1 MKIRFDL
8 EIISR
13 SRSVVVLLSFL
24 FFPSLF
30 LFHFEISSR
39 GNPWTFRVRLFPAAC
54 IMHAPHPCTPQH
66 SLLHLLLLPSQGG
79 GCDTL
84 FAAVG
89 PRTSCSFHSWPTPL
103 SSHEI
108 SCTLVNRIL
117 QILAPPL
124 SALITIISIENF
136 RAWSSDRGKVYV
148 ANLGWFNLLGLFFT
162 RCLCI
167 IFLFEKVILMVIKER
182 WIMEGIVTRSNF
194 GTVLIMDLLE
204 NKSYVRFL
212 CVFFLIRSWFWKEKK
227 FWKNFLQFKSN
238 RIKKIFLEVKEF

>member
-66 SLLHLLLLPSQGG
+66 SLLHLLLLPSQGE

-103 SSHEI
+103 
-108 SCTLVNRIL
+108 VPR
-117 QILAPPL
+117 
-124 SALITIISIENF
+124 
-136 RAWSSDRGKVYV
+136 
-148 ANLGWFNLLGLFFT
+148 
-162 RCLCI
+162 
-167 IFLFEKVILMVIKER
+167 
-182 WIMEGIVTRSNF
+182 
-194 GTVLIMDLLE
+194 DLLHSCE
-204 NKSYVRFL
+204 SHPPDTRPSSFRLNYDHFYREFSSLIFRPWKSIPRESWLASIFWDSSL
-212 CVFFLIRSWFWKEKK
+212 RDVFVLYSCLR
-227 FWKNFLQFKSN
+227 
-238 RIKKIFLEVKEF
+238 R

>member
-66 SLLHLLLLPSQGG
+66 SLLHLLLLPSQGE

-103 SSHEI
+103 P
-108 SCTLVNRIL
+108 R
-117 QILAPPL
+117 
-124 SALITIISIENF
+124 
-136 RAWSSDRGKVYV
+136 
-148 ANLGWFNLLGLFFT
+148 
-162 RCLCI
+162 
-167 IFLFEKVILMVIKER
+167 
-182 WIMEGIVTRSNF
+182 
-194 GTVLIMDLLE
+194 DLLHSCE
-204 NKSYVRFL
+204 SHPPDTRPSSFRLNYDHFYREFSSLIFRPWKSIPRE
-212 CVFFLIRSWFWKEKK
+212 SWLASIFWDSS
-227 FWKNFLQFKSN
+227 LRDVLYSCL
-238 RIKKIFLEVKEF
+238 RR

>member
-24 FFPSLF
+24 FFSSLF

-66 SLLHLLLLPSQGG
+66 SLLHLLLLPSQGE

-103 SSHEI
+103 
-108 SCTLVNRIL
+108 VPR
-117 QILAPPL
+117 
-124 SALITIISIENF
+124 
-136 RAWSSDRGKVYV
+136 
-148 ANLGWFNLLGLFFT
+148 
-162 RCLCI
+162 
-167 IFLFEKVILMVIKER
+167 
-182 WIMEGIVTRSNF
+182 
-194 GTVLIMDLLE
+194 DLLHSCE
-204 NKSYVRFL
+204 SHPPDTRPSSFRLNYDHFYREFSSLIFRPWKSIPRE
-212 CVFFLIRSWFWKEKK
+212 SWLASIFWDSS
-227 FWKNFLQFKSN
+227 LRDVLYSCL
-238 RIKKIFLEVKEF
+238 RR

>member
-24 FFPSLF
+24 FFSSLF

-103 SSHEI
+103 
-108 SCTLVNRIL
+108 VPR
-117 QILAPPL
+117 
-124 SALITIISIENF
+124 
-136 RAWSSDRGKVYV
+136 
-148 ANLGWFNLLGLFFT
+148 
-162 RCLCI
+162 
-167 IFLFEKVILMVIKER
+167 
-182 WIMEGIVTRSNF
+182 
-194 GTVLIMDLLE
+194 DLLHSCE
-204 NKSYVRFL
+204 SHPPDTRPSSFRLNYDHFYREFSSLIFRPWKSIPRE
-212 CVFFLIRSWFWKEKK
+212 SWLASIFWDSS
-227 FWKNFLQFKSN
+227 LRDVLYSCL
-238 RIKKIFLEVKEF
+238 RR

>member
-66 SLLHLLLLPSQGG
+66 SLLHLLLLPSQGE

-103 SSHEI
+103 
-108 SCTLVNRIL
+108 VPR
-117 QILAPPL
+117 
-124 SALITIISIENF
+124 
-136 RAWSSDRGKVYV
+136 
-148 ANLGWFNLLGLFFT
+148 
-162 RCLCI
+162 
-167 IFLFEKVILMVIKER
+167 
-182 WIMEGIVTRSNF
+182 
-194 GTVLIMDLLE
+194 DLLHSCE
-204 NKSYVRFL
+204 SHPPDTRPSSFRLNYDHFYREFSSLIFRPWKSIPRESWLASIFWDSFL
-212 CVFFLIRSWFWKEKK
+212 RDVLYSCLR
-227 FWKNFLQFKSN
+227 
-238 RIKKIFLEVKEF
+238 R

>member
-66 SLLHLLLLPSQGG
+66 SLLHLLLLPSQGE

-103 SSHEI
+103 P
-108 SCTLVNRIL
+108 R
-117 QILAPPL
+117 
-124 SALITIISIENF
+124 
-136 RAWSSDRGKVYV
+136 
-148 ANLGWFNLLGLFFT
+148 
-162 RCLCI
+162 
-167 IFLFEKVILMVIKER
+167 
-182 WIMEGIVTRSNF
+182 
-194 GTVLIMDLLE
+194 DLLHSCE
-204 NKSYVRFL
+204 SHPPDTRPSSFRLNYDHFYREFSSLIFRPWKSIPRESWLASIFWDSFL
-212 CVFFLIRSWFWKEKK
+212 RDVLYSCLR
-227 FWKNFLQFKSN
+227 
-238 RIKKIFLEVKEF
+238 R

>member
-66 SLLHLLLLPSQGG
+66 SLLHLLLLPSQGE

-103 SSHEI
+103 P
-108 SCTLVNRIL
+108 R
-117 QILAPPL
+117 
-124 SALITIISIENF
+124 
-136 RAWSSDRGKVYV
+136 
-148 ANLGWFNLLGLFFT
+148 
-162 RCLCI
+162 
-167 IFLFEKVILMVIKER
+167 
-182 WIMEGIVTRSNF
+182 
-194 GTVLIMDLLE
+194 DLLHSCE
-204 NKSYVRFL
+204 SHPPDTRPSSFRLNYDHFYREFSSLIFRPWKSIPRESWLASIFWDSSL
-212 CVFFLIRSWFWKEKK
+212 RDVFVLYSCLR
-227 FWKNFLQFKSN
+227 
-238 RIKKIFLEVKEF
+238 R

>member
-66 SLLHLLLLPSQGG
+66 SLLHLLLLPSQGE

-103 SSHEI
+103 
-108 SCTLVNRIL
+108 VPR
-117 QILAPPL
+117 
-124 SALITIISIENF
+124 
-136 RAWSSDRGKVYV
+136 
-148 ANLGWFNLLGLFFT
+148 
-162 RCLCI
+162 
-167 IFLFEKVILMVIKER
+167 
-182 WIMEGIVTRSNF
+182 
-194 GTVLIMDLLE
+194 DLLHSCE
-204 NKSYVRFL
+204 SHPPDTRPYLRPSSFRLNYDHFYREFSSLIFRPWKSIP
-212 CVFFLIRSWFWKEKK
+212 CESWLVQSSGTLLYAMYYILVWEG
-227 FWKNFLQFKSN
+227 NFN
-238 RIKKIFLEVKEF
+238 GD

>member
-24 FFPSLF
+24 FFSSLF

-66 SLLHLLLLPSQGG
+66 SLLHLLLLPSQGE

-103 SSHEI
+103 
-108 SCTLVNRIL
+108 VPR
-117 QILAPPL
+117 
-124 SALITIISIENF
+124 
-136 RAWSSDRGKVYV
+136 
-148 ANLGWFNLLGLFFT
+148 
-162 RCLCI
+162 
-167 IFLFEKVILMVIKER
+167 
-182 WIMEGIVTRSNF
+182 
-194 GTVLIMDLLE
+194 DLLHSCE
-204 NKSYVRFL
+204 SHPPDTRPSSFRLNYDHFYREFSSLIFRPWKSIP
-212 CVFFLIRSWFWKEKK
+212 CESWLVQSSGTLLYAMSLYYILVWEG
-227 FWKNFLQFKSN
+227 NFN
-238 RIKKIFLEVKEF
+238 GD